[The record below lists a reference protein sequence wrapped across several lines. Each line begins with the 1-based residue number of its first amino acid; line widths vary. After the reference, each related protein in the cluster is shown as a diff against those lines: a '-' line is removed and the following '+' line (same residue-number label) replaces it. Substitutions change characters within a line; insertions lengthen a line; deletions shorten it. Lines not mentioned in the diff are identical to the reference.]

1 MKLGT
6 AIVLAGVLALAG
18 SEVLA
23 QRLAVPVG
31 RPVRLEGYWNRSRA
45 DAGIIGDLTISADGR
60 DKRAFGVTAAQAYQ
74 PPEEGVQI
82 FRASS
87 LSPVTLIL
95 RGREE
100 MVRRFLDAGPQDKIV
115 ALGVYVPGPAQLVLN
130 SVEIVAS
137 PPS

>member
-1 MKLGT
+1 MKLRA
-6 AIVLAGVLALAG
+6 AIVLAGVVALAG
-18 SEVLA
+18 SDVLA

-45 DAGIIGDLTISADGR
+45 DTGIIGDLTISADGK

-87 LSPVTLIL
+87 LSPVTLLL
-95 RGREE
+95 RGRQE
-100 MVRRFLDAGPQDKIV
+100 MVQRFLGAGPEEKIV

-130 SVEIVAS
+130 SVEIVAP